1 VVEELTRLKALYQ
14 GFGYRELARIIHY
27 TCNERGIHLRRDSWV
42 SVRYA
47 EGLNATTSSVTLQ
60 RTDRQGIVGQK
71 PTYGPMSL

>member
-1 VVEELTRLKALYQ
+1 VLLQVTHHGSDPLRLWLGHFAWHIVC
-14 GFGYRELARIIHY
+14 GDG
-27 TCNERGIHLRRDSWV
+27 GIHLRRDSWV